1 MSRAYE
7 RHGDRLT
14 AQASAAITANTLS
27 TGAATFIDKA
37 SGRNADGAQWFDCYV
52 DVTGA
57 PAAAATCELWISG
70 SSDGM
75 DESVYEYALSVA
87 IPVIVPVTVPDQ
99 YRLGV
104 LYGTPREFY
113 AKIKAISNAFIATLY
128 LVPAWIA
135 DA

>member
-87 IPVIVPVTVPDQ
+87 IPVTVTDQ

-104 LYGTPREFY
+104 LYGTPREFH
-113 AKIKAISNAFIATLY
+113 AKIKAISYGFTATLY

>member
-7 RHGDRLT
+7 RYGDRIT
-14 AQASAAITANTLS
+14 AQASDEIEANTMS
-27 TGAATFIDKA
+27 GGAATLIDKA
-37 SGRNADGAQWFDCYV
+37 SGQNADGAQWFDCYV

-87 IPVIVPVTVPDQ
+87 IPVTVTDQ